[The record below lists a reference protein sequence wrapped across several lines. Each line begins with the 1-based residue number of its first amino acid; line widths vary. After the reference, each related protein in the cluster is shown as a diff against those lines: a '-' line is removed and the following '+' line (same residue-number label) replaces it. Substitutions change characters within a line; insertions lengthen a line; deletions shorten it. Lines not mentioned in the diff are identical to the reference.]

1 MGFDVIASAI
11 GLSDVAT
18 WAVCAAL
25 AFSAMDMLT
34 GFLGALVKGN
44 VQSGKMREGLAHKGS
59 FILLIILAWMCELF
73 TANVPD
79 LSFNVPLVIP
89 VCVAIVLTEV
99 VSILE
104 NLVIINPE
112 LEGSKIF
119 DIFRSVKK

>member
-1 MGFDVIASAI
+1 MSLETVASFI
-11 GLSDVAT
+11 GLSDVAA

-25 AFSAMDMLT
+25 AFSAMDMIT
-34 GFLGALVKGN
+34 GFLGGVVTKN

-59 FILLIILAWMCELF
+59 FVLLIILAWMCELF

-104 NLVIINPE
+104 NLIIINPE

-119 DIFRSVKK
+119 EIFRSVKK